1 MRYVTHQFAHPE
13 TLDRAR
19 RWLIQAGID
28 PSRIEVH
35 PYGTPRLAVA
45 VRPGESAEVA
55 LLIGAAESGDPDG
68 FPSFLE
74 LARRR
79 HIYPE
84 VIPPHQ
90 DSVAKEARSASFVI
104 GWRPIDT
111 ALEVT
116 QTTTEAEL
124 LRAYREHWGDNF

>member
-1 MRYVTHQFAHPE
+1 M
-13 TLDRAR
+13 
-19 RWLIQAGID
+19 IQAGID

-35 PYGTPRLAVA
+35 AYGTPRLAVA
-45 VRPGESAEVA
+45 VKPGESAEVA
-55 LLIGAAESGDPDG
+55 LLIDAAESGDPDG

-84 VIPPHQ
+84 VIPPQQ
-90 DSVAKEARSASFVI
+90 DSVAEQARPASFVI
-104 GWRPIDT
+104 AWRPIDT
-111 ALEVT
+111 DFEMA
-116 QTTTEAEL
+116 QTTTVADL